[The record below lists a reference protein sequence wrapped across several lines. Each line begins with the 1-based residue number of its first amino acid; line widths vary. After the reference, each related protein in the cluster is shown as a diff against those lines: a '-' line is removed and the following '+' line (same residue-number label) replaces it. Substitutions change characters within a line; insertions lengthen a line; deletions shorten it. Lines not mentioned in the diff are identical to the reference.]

1 MINQDEIFEL
11 AQLAE
16 ASYADLKQ
24 FNNRIWL
31 VQELQNIDFNK
42 MKFSLTQAEIL
53 ADNWFVKTH
62 QEDTTS
68 GFSST
73 LFQSTDPNDGRYV
86 LAFRGTAGFVD
97 IVDADI
103 NDIINDGLAIE
114 QIIDLHNEWAR
125 IISPDVYSPAKLDV
139 LGAET
144 AS

>member
-1 MINQDEIFEL
+1 MT
-11 AQLAE
+11 E
-16 ASYADLKQ
+16 ASYAQ
-24 FNNRIWL
+24 FDIFNIARDAIINSGLSSSQADALL
-31 VQELQNIDFNK
+31 VDWQVI
-42 MKFSLTQAEIL
+42 TGG
-53 ADNWFVKTH
+53 H
-62 QEDTTS
+62 QPNTSS

-103 NDIINDGLAIE
+103 NDIISDGLAIE

-125 IISPDVYSPAKLDV
+125 IISPGVYSAAKLDV

>member
-1 MINQDEIFEL
+1 ME
-11 AQLAE
+11 
-16 ASYADLKQ
+16 
-24 FNNRIWL
+24 
-31 VQELQNIDFNK
+31 
-42 MKFSLTQAEIL
+42 FSKTQAEIL

-125 IISPDVYSPAKLDV
+125 IISPGVYSAAKLDV

>member
-1 MINQDEIFEL
+1 MIDHDDFYEL
-11 AQLAE
+11 AELAE
-16 ASYADLKQ
+16 ASYADLTVIS
-24 FNNRIWL
+24 NLINA
-31 VQELQNIDFNK
+31 LQDNGNDMDFSN
-42 MKFSLTQAEIL
+42 TQAIDL
-53 ADNWFVKTH
+53 ARRWSAITH
-62 QEDTTS
+62 QSDTTS

-125 IISPDVYSPAKLDV
+125 IISPGVYSAAKLDV

>member
-1 MINQDEIFEL
+1 MIIQEDFFEL

-16 ASYADLKQ
+16 ASYADLAAIVDKSG
-24 FNNRIWL
+24 L
-31 VQELQNIDFNK
+31 VAALQDYSFNK
-42 MKFSLTQAEIL
+42 MEFSDTQANAL

-125 IISPDVYSPAKLDV
+125 IISPGVYSAAKLDV
-139 LGAET
+139 LEAET

>member
-1 MINQDEIFEL
+1 MGERSNSGLSSSQ
-11 AQLAE
+11 
-16 ASYADLKQ
+16 ADAL
-24 FNNRIWL
+24 L
-31 VQELQNIDFNK
+31 VDWQVI
-42 MKFSLTQAEIL
+42 TGG
-53 ADNWFVKTH
+53 H
-62 QEDTTS
+62 QPNTSS

-97 IVDADI
+97 VVDADI

-125 IISPDVYSPAKLDV
+125 IISPDVYSAAKLDV